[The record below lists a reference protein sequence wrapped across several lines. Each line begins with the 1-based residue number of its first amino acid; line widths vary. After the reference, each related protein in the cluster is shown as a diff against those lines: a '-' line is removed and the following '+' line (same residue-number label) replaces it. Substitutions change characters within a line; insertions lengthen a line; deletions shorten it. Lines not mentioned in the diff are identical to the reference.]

1 MNASKF
7 GLLSLV
13 ALLLLSAKSDSASS
27 THIQWERIENVLE
40 VAERPIMIDMYTDW
54 CGWCK
59 RMDATTFKDP
69 AVSAYVNETFHAV
82 KFDAEQKDSI
92 VFKEYVYKFVQQG
105 RRGHHELAAALL
117 NGKMSYPTV
126 VFLDK
131 DLGVITRVPGYQT
144 ARDFETI
151 VHFVGE
157 EAYKDTTWEAYKT
170 SYESGKE

>member
-13 ALLLLSAKSDSASS
+13 TLILLSANTDSDTSKP
-27 THIQWERIENVLE
+27 IQWQRIEDVLG
-40 VAERPIMIDMYTDW
+40 VAQQPIMIDMYTEW

-69 AVSAYVNETFHAV
+69 VVADYVNETFHAV

-92 VFKEYVYKFVQQG
+92 VFKEYVYKYVKQG
-105 RRGHHELAAALL
+105 RRGYNELAAALL
-117 NGKMSYPTV
+117 DGKMSYPTV

-131 DLGVITRVPGYQT
+131 NLNIITRVPGYQS

-157 EAYKDTTWEAYKT
+157 EAYRTTTWESFKT
-170 SYESGKE
+170 EYNSRKN